1 MKLRCL
7 ISTIAVILP
16 LAAIGQV
23 WPTKPV
29 KLIVTLPAGTPPD
42 VLARGLARQLE
53 SRLGQ
58 PVVVENRAG
67 ANNIIGMQACAGA
80 VSDGYT
86 LCVSTNDSV
95 SVNPHLYQR
104 LPYDPDKQIKPVAIL
119 AWPNSVIVV
128 DSRLPAKS
136 FQEVVELSKS
146 RPGTMYWGS
155 FGNGSSSH
163 LYLEWIRSKIGWDVT
178 HVPFQGS
185 PIQPMLAGQVQLTYF
200 AIGALKPH
208 IDSGKMRPIAVAG
221 YKRSLFL
228 PDVPTFEEV
237 GLGKFFVRTWFGL
250 FAPSGTPDKILEQ
263 LNVHATAI
271 VNDAEFRAKVLD
283 PLTLTPGNDD
293 LAGVTAYM
301 KTDRE
306 FARDLVRAANVKL
319 DQ

>member
-1 MKLRCL
+1 MIRRSFVASLVL
-7 ISTIAVILP
+7 ALP
-16 LAAIGQV
+16 MAAWSQA

-67 ANNIIGMQACAGA
+67 ANNIIGMQACASA
-80 VSDGYT
+80 SPDGYT
-86 LCVSTNDSV
+86 LCISTNDSV
-95 SVNPHLYQR
+95 SINPHLYNR

-128 DSRLPAKS
+128 DSRLPAKT
-136 FQEVVELSKS
+136 FHDVVELSKS
-146 RPGTMYWGS
+146 RPGSLYWGS

-163 LYLEWIRSKIGWDVT
+163 LYLEWIRSKIGWQVT

-185 PIQPMLAGQVQLTYF
+185 PIQPMLAGHVQLTYF
-200 AIGALKPH
+200 TIGALKPH
-208 IDSGKMRPIAVAG
+208 IDAGTMRPIAVAG
-221 YKRSLFL
+221 FKRSPLL
-228 PDVPTFEEV
+228 PEIPTFEEV

-250 FAPSGTPDKILEQ
+250 FAPSGTPDKLIAQ

-271 VNDAEFRAKVLD
+271 VNDVEFRTKVLD
-283 PLTLTPGNDD
+283 PLTLSPGNDD
-293 LAGVTAYM
+293 LAGVVAYM

-306 FARDLVRAANVKL
+306 LARDLVRAANVKL